1 MKITYNMIHI
11 LPDGK
16 ENTIRED
23 SYPSLDRYQKLVG
36 GYIERVVCNYKGK
49 RCEMLINE
57 EGKLHQ
63 LPFNAKASEYASPH
77 DIVGDAVVLWN
88 FNLQ

>member
-1 MKITYNMIHI
+1 MTKITYNMIHI

-16 ENTIRED
+16 EHIIQEN
-23 SYPSLDRYQKLVG
+23 SYPNLDRYQELVG
-36 GYIERVVCNYKGK
+36 GYIERIICKYKGK

-57 EGKLHQ
+57 EGKLKQ
-63 LPFNAKASEYASPH
+63 LPFNAKASACTSH
-77 DIVGDAVVLWN
+77 DIVGDAVVLFN